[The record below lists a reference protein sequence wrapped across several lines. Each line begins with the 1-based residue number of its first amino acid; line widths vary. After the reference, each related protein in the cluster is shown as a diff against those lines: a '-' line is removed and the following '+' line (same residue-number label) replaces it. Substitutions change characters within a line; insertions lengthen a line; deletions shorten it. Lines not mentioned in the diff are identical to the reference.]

1 MKQSVIL
8 FSSPKLRP
16 FEKKV
21 KKERQMT
28 DDLMADKVN
37 TGEYGVYLWT
47 RAHQEGT
54 DSMPIPRQHQT
65 ASVLPVGAAL

>member
-1 MKQSVIL
+1 
-8 FSSPKLRP
+8 
-16 FEKKV
+16 
-21 KKERQMT
+21 MT